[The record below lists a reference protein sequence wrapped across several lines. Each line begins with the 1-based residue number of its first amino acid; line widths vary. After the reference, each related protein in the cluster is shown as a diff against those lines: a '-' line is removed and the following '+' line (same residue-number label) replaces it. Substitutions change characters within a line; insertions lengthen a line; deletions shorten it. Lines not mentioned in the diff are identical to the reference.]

1 MALLPQNQRDQLLML
16 GIVAALGLVYVYH
29 TYVYTPKAEELATVS
44 EHVDALTR
52 VNDAAK
58 RALAQGS
65 VSQLQ
70 ADAERY
76 RRDLQAMRQL
86 VPTANEVPV
95 LLDQISTAARRVG
108 LELSDVNPEP
118 VINGDFFDVYR
129 YRISITGDYHTVAEF
144 LTNVGSLTRVVAPIN
159 VQLAPTTK
167 VRRVARANQ
176 ALIDAN
182 LQLQTY
188 VAHGRGG
195 AGAR

>member
-1 MALLPQNQRDQLLML
+1 MALLPQNQRDQLML
-16 GIVAALGLVYVYH
+16 VAIIAALGLTYLYWEYVYN
-29 TYVYTPKAEELATVS
+29 PKAEELDGVR
-44 EHVDALTR
+44 EHVESLEN
-52 VNDAAK
+52 VNEAAK
-58 RALAQGS
+58 TALARGS
-65 VSQLQ
+65 VPQLQ

-76 RRDLQAMRQL
+76 RRDLQAIRQL

-95 LLDQISTAARRVG
+95 LLDQVSTAARRVG

-118 VINGDFFDVYR
+118 VIAGDFFDVYR
-129 YRISITGDYHTVAEF
+129 YRISITGDYHTVGEF

-159 VQLAPTTK
+159 VQLQPTMK
-167 VRRVARANQ
+167 VGRVPRANQ

-195 AGAR
+195 PR

>member
-1 MALLPQNQRDQLLML
+1 MPLLPTNQRDQLML
-16 GIVAALGLVYVYH
+16 VGIIASLGLVYLFYE
-29 TYVYTPKAEELATVS
+29 YRYSPKSEELEGVR
-44 EHVDALTR
+44 EHVEALEN
-52 VNDAAK
+52 VNQAAK
-58 RALAQGS
+58 TALARGS

-70 ADAERY
+70 EDAERH
-76 RRDLQAMRQL
+76 RRDLQAIRQL

-144 LTNVGSLTRVVAPIN
+144 LSNVGSLTRVVAPIN

-167 VRRVARANQ
+167 IGRVARRDQ

-195 AGAR
+195 GPR